1 MIKKLLIKKA
11 LLVIFIS
18 LLVVSGCKKSSP
30 QEPQKPAETKI
41 SAKTPAKTSAVSKSL
56 SEVIAR
62 RTSWNPILENFYGK
76 QMPDFKVT
84 DIAGKVHNLAD
95 YKGKTVMVVMWA
107 TWCQPCLQ
115 EIPHIKAMRDI
126 MDSNS
131 LAILAI
137 SNEPEATVKAMAKS
151 EDMNYTVISYQGNLP
166 EPFSNVK
173 GIPTTFYIKPDGKLK
188 LVTEGL
194 SYLGEM
200 KSIILAE

>member
-1 MIKKLLIKKA
+1 MIKKLLVKKA
-11 LLVIFIS
+11 LLTILISFIVI
-18 LLVVSGCKKSSP
+18 SGCKKSTP
-30 QEPQKPAETKI
+30 QETEEPKKAAET
-41 SAKTPAKTSAVSKSL
+41 KTSAVSKSL
-56 SEVIAR
+56 GEIIAR
-62 RTSWNPILENFYGK
+62 RTSWNPILENYYGK

-95 YKGKTVMVVMWA
+95 YKGKNVMIVMWA

-115 EIPHIKAMRDI
+115 EVPHIKAMRDI

-137 SNEPEATVKAMAKS
+137 SSEPVETVKAMAKS
-151 EDMNYTVISYQGNLP
+151 KDMNYTVISYQGNLP
-166 EPFSNVK
+166 EPFGNIK
-173 GIPTTFYIKPDGKLK
+173 GIPTTFYINRDGTLK

-200 KSIILAE
+200 KSIITAE